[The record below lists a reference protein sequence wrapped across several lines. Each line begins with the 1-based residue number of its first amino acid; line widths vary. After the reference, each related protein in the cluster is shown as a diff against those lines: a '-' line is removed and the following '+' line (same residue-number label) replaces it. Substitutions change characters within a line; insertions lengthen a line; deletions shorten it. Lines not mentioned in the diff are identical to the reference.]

1 MKFLKF
7 IRSHLNIKLFLF
19 FIIIILVLTIVLLAS
34 VEVVMPSAFQNHM
47 AFMSAYIVDTPENS
61 QELDMNLFDNF
72 RSAVNEALM
81 FAIPFALV
89 SALIISLSFSRQFIN
104 PIRNMAEVSK
114 KISAGN
120 YQERIQIHRSSKVD
134 ELDELKQLAV
144 SFNQMTEKLERTE
157 DLRKELI
164 GDVSH
169 ELRTP
174 LSLIKGS
181 MEGLIDGKIAAS
193 SKTFYK
199 IQQDT
204 DRLTKLVDDLQVL
217 SVIESGAYELNKEK
231 VNVHDVIASVFQTFT
246 PRLKRKG
253 VKIID
258 HFPKEK
264 IIIDVDVDRITQV
277 LTNILGNS
285 LKFTP
290 KGGVVEILGENKKEH
305 IQISIKD
312 SGVGISREH
321 LLHVFT
327 RFYRVDKSRSRK
339 SGGSGIGLSIAE
351 KLIQAHGGEIWAES
365 LGVNQGTTISFVL
378 PKN

>member
-1 MKFLKF
+1 MIFLKF
-7 IRSHLNIKLFLF
+7 IRSHLNIKLFMF
-19 FIIIILVLTIVLLAS
+19 FIIIILVLTIVLLAA
-34 VEVVMPSAFQNHM
+34 VEVVMPNAFQNHL
-47 AFMSAYIVDTPENS
+47 AFMSANIVDTPENS
-61 QELDMNLFDNF
+61 QELDMNLFDSF
-72 RSAVNEALM
+72 RSAVYDALL
-81 FAIPFALV
+81 FAIPFAFV
-89 SALIISLSFSRQFIN
+89 SALIISISFSRQFIN
-104 PIRNMAEVSK
+104 PIKKMAEVSK
-114 KISAGN
+114 KISAGD
-120 YQERIQIHRSSKVD
+120 YQERIQIPGSLKVD

-181 MEGLIDGKIAAS
+181 MEGLIDGKIAPS
-193 SKTFYK
+193 SQTFYK
-199 IQQDT
+199 IQQET
-204 DRLTKLVDDLQVL
+204 DRLTKLVDDLQAL
-217 SVIESGAYELNKEK
+217 SLIESGTYDLKKEL
-231 VNVHDVIASVFQTFT
+231 VNIHDVILSILHTFV
-246 PRLKRKG
+246 PRMKRKG
-253 VKIID
+253 VQIID
-258 HFPKEK
+258 HFPNEK
-264 IIIDVDVDRITQV
+264 IIVDVDVDRITQV

-290 KGGVVEILGENKKEH
+290 KGGTVEILGENKKEYV
-305 IQISIKD
+305 QLSIKD

-339 SGGSGIGLSIAE
+339 SGGSGIGLTIAE

-365 LGVNQGTTISFVL
+365 PGVEQGTTISFIL